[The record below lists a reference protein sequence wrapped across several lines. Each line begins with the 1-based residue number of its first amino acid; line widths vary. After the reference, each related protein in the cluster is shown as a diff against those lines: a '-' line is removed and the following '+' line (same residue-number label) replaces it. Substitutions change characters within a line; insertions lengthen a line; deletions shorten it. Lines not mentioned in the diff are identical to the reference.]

1 MPLEAL
7 GDTAGLYGR
16 KCLVQRGRFVGVE
29 IILHKRDLFSV
40 REVVIG
46 QITKY
51 MGVINGSTPFANG
64 DMTPTSK
71 RREQHDFTGPEE
83 DRALNIRVMS
93 MEGKELWRR
102 SIQASQLQPAEK

>member
-1 MPLEAL
+1 MVRDALVEALPGHDTEFAFSDIKPRPMFWRVMPLEAL

-71 RREQHDFTGPEE
+71 RREQHE
-83 DRALNIRVMS
+83 
-93 MEGKELWRR
+93 
-102 SIQASQLQPAEK
+102 